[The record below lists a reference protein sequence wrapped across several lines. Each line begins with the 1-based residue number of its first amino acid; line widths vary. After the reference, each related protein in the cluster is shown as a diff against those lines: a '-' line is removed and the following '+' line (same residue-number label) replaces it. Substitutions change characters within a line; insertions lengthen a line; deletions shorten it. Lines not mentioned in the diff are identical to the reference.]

1 MTGLIILVAS
11 IVLFFGLVVLVGAP
25 YLPSKKKQIETALEL
40 LELKK
45 GQTLLELGCGDGRV
59 LYAAAEKGIKSIGYE
74 LNPLLVMIAKISN
87 LKHKRLV
94 SVRWGNYWHADLP
107 KTDGIYVFLLDKYME
122 KLNQKIE
129 KNRLA
134 PTRLASFAFK
144 MPHKKV
150 NRSKDGVFL
159 YIYK

>member
-1 MTGLIILVAS
+1 MILVVGA

-25 YLPSKKKQIETALEL
+25 YLPSKRKQIETAFEL

-59 LYAAAEKGIKSIGYE
+59 LGVAAEKGIKAIGYE
-74 LNPLLVMIAKISN
+74 LNPILVLIAKISN
-87 LKHKRLV
+87 LKHKNLV
-94 SVRWGNYWHADLP
+94 SVRWGNYWRADLP
-107 KTDGIYVFLLDKYME
+107 KTEGIYVFLLDKYMD
-122 KLNQKIE
+122 KLDQKIK
-129 KNRLA
+129 KNRLT

-144 MPHKKV
+144 IPHKKAS
-150 NRSKDGVFL
+150 RGKDGVFL